1 MSLKSFLTGVSVGF
15 GAAALLAPKRGADLR
30 RDIANSTTDYARS
43 AREKIGSV
51 FGDGSKDA
59 STESGNGSGSAQAGT
74 SDSGNGSAAAQSR
87 ASASGRGDSGQGR
100 ATELAGGSNQQ
111 GSASGGSFVERVNN
125 ARREELLAVYG
136 IGPVIA
142 DQIIQNRPYRSET
155 DLIERNVVPE
165 SAFDHLK
172 RQLSTKRS
180 A

>member
-1 MSLKSFLTGVSVGF
+1 MSVKTFLAGMSVGM

-30 RDIANSTTDYARS
+30 RDIASSTTDYARS

-51 FGDGSKDA
+51 FGDGSKE
-59 STESGNGSGSAQAGT
+59 TGNGSASAQAGA
-74 SDSGNGSAAAQSR
+74 SD
-87 ASASGRGDSGQGR
+87 SGRGDSGQGR

-111 GSASGGSFVERVNN
+111 GSAAGGSFVERVNS

-142 DQIIQNRPYRSET
+142 DQIIQNRPYRSEN

-172 RQLSTKRS
+172 RQLSTKRT